1 MIGELATRNHKG
13 NTLCN
18 TFMKRFKK
26 EKIMSCSTG
35 GCGTHDG
42 TGFDVN
48 SPEAMAIQAK
58 INNHPCYSQEAH
70 QHYARIHVPVAP
82 ACNIQC
88 NYCNRKYDCSNESR
102 PGVTSGRLSPEE
114 AVKKVL
120 FVGGNIEQLSV
131 VGIAGPGDALANP
144 KATFKTFKMLQEKAP
159 DLKLC
164 LSTNGLRLP
173 DYIDE
178 IVKYNVDHVTV
189 TINTVDESGEIGS
202 QIYPW
207 VNFGHKKIW
216 GKEGAKILLARQL
229 EGIKMLTDRG
239 ILVKANSVLIPNVN
253 DKDLPN
259 VAKKLRELNVFLHNI
274 MPLLSAPEFGTKF
287 GLDGVP
293 SATDQELM
301 AAQDAC
307 GMDMKLMSHCRQ
319 CRADAVGLIGEDRG
333 GEFTKETFVN
343 MTFTQLEDVYNI
355 DNRAKKHTMIENW
368 RVALSKANERIKI
381 EQATKEQLSSTGE
394 TKLVA
399 VTTAGEGVINMHFG
413 SASEFLIYEA
423 GDKAIKF
430 LMHRKVASAYCSGPE
445 NCNGNNPIDEIK
457 QTLHDCDLLLT
468 EKIGDCPMS
477 ELQSINLIADESYAH
492 APTEKAVFDAVQK
505 HFFAKNERVSAEGEW

>member
-1 MIGELATRNHKG
+1 M
-13 NTLCN
+13 
-18 TFMKRFKK
+18 
-26 EKIMSCSTG
+26 
-35 GCGTHDG
+35 
-42 TGFDVN
+42 GFDPN
-48 SPEAMAIQAK
+48 DHEAMAIQEK
-58 INNHPCYSQEAH
+58 INNHPCYSEGAH

-102 PGVTSGRLSPEE
+102 PGVTSGKLSPEE

-120 FVGGNIEQLSV
+120 YVGGEIQQLSV
-131 VGIAGPGDALANP
+131 VGVAGPGDALANP
-144 KATFKTFKMLQEKAP
+144 KKTFDTFRMLQEKAP

-189 TINTVDESGEIGS
+189 TINTVDPTGEIGS

-207 VNFGHKKIW
+207 VHWEHKKVW
-216 GKEGAKILLARQL
+216 GAEGAKILLERQL

-239 ILVKANSVLIPNVN
+239 ILVKANSVLIPGIN

-259 VAKKLRELNVFLHNI
+259 VAKKLKEMKVFLHNI
-274 MPLLSAPEFGTKF
+274 MPLLSSPEFGTKF

-293 SATDQELM
+293 SATDQETM
-301 AAQDAC
+301 AAQEAC
-307 GMDMKLMSHCRQ
+307 GMDMNLMKHCRQ
-319 CRADAVGLIGEDRG
+319 CRADAVGLIGEDKG
-333 GEFTKETFVN
+333 DEFTKESFVALS
-343 MTFTQLEDVYNI
+343 FEELEKKYNI
-355 DNRAKKHTMIENW
+355 KARAQKHEVIENW
-368 RVALSKANERIKI
+368 RAHLNAANDRIKL
-381 EQATKEQLSSTGE
+381 ENATKLELSSTGE

-399 VTTAGEGVINMHFG
+399 VTTGGEGMINMHFG
-413 SASEFLIYEA
+413 SAQEFLVYEA

-430 LMHRKVASAYCSGPE
+430 VMHRKIESSYCTGAE
-445 NCNGNNPIDEIK
+445 NCDGTNPIEEIK
-457 QTLHDCDLLLT
+457 TTLKDCDILLT

-477 ELQSINLIADESYAH
+477 ELQSINLIADESFALQ
-492 APTEKAVFDAVQK
+492 PIEKSVHEAVLK
-505 HFFAKNERVSAEGEW
+505 HFYSNTKTNELG